1 MTRLTEERDQAINGQ
16 GACCPY
22 GIHLK
27 ERLSSERK
35 GVKLT
40 WAQSDFNRKQA
51 HREMKSKRK
60 KAATCIGREKER

>member
-1 MTRLTEERDQAINGQ
+1 MRLTGERDQAINGQ
-16 GACCPY
+16 GACYPY

-27 ERLSSERK
+27 ERLGGERK
-35 GVKLT
+35 GLKLT

-60 KAATCIGREKER
+60 KAAAGIGREKER